1 MRLSDLQKYIL
12 LECINSKTGRIGR
25 ARLIHFYDA
34 IKANKRPEKNLMTKI
49 VTKSIE
55 RLIDKELLIGFGERT
70 KYKWFIHDIKIT
82 REGKRVAKGLQGEQL
97 KLNFKK
103 KKRSKK

>member
-12 LECINSKTGRIGR
+12 LECFNSKTGKIGR
-25 ARLIHFYDA
+25 MQLIKFYNTL
-34 IKANKRPEKNLMTKI
+34 KSVRRPAKNLMTKI

-70 KYKWFIHDIKIT
+70 KYKWFIRDIRIT
-82 REGKRVAKGLQGEQL
+82 REGRKIAKILQGEQMELPL
-97 KLNFKK
+97 KKLRK
-103 KKRSKK
+103 

>member
-25 ARLIHFYDA
+25 IRLIHFYDS
-34 IKANKRPEKNLMTKI
+34 IKSNERPEKNLMAKI
-49 VTKSIE
+49 VTKSME
-55 RLIDKELLIGFGERT
+55 RLIDKELVVGFGERT

-82 REGKRVAKGLQGEQL
+82 NIGKKIARKLQGEQMKLPL
-97 KLNFKK
+97 KKLKK
-103 KKRSKK
+103 